1 MSNNPYNHGI
11 KVNHLTKSQNIISI
25 IQVIHWVSNRWMCN
39 EMRHNYIS
47 SDQCEV
53 RMNRYTVRKA
63 INVVNPW
70 NVKDKMYMNGSLE
83 CIPV

>member
-1 MSNNPYNHGI
+1 
-11 KVNHLTKSQNIISI
+11 
-25 IQVIHWVSNRWMCN
+25 MCN
-39 EMRHNYIS
+39 EMRHKYIS

-63 INVVNPW
+63 ISVVNPW